1 MSPETETIHS
11 RAGRESFPVIR
22 FPFFPMGS
30 VVNSLFLFLSL
41 PLSVCLSL
49 TGLLTDFGERPQK
62 KQRDSCLLKEIW
74 KKTTWH
80 EYGGEFGCATVTLR
94 LKLCLDAPPKK
105 TGSSHL
111 NPVYTLWW
119 HGSEYLS
126 GWFEKQS
133 AQGWIKYYTRTHFK
147 QAGAI
152 SDGKRNH
159 LFIYLFLKSR
169 NLLCSP
175 LASREC

>member
-1 MSPETETIHS
+1 
-11 RAGRESFPVIR
+11 
-22 FPFFPMGS
+22 MGS

-49 TGLLTDFGERPQK
+49 ANLLTSANVRRKSKETPVCWKRYERKPHGMNTAVNLGVPQS
-62 KQRDSCLLKEIW
+62 RCS
-74 KKTTWH
+74 T
-80 EYGGEFGCATVTLR
+80 
-94 LKLCLDAPPKK
+94 LKLCLDAPKK
-105 TGSSHL
+105 NRFFSFESCLHTI
-111 NPVYTLWW
+111 WW
-119 HGSEYLS
+119 YGSEYLS

-133 AQGWIKYYTRTHFK
+133 AQGWIKYYTRTYFK
-147 QAGAI
+147 EAGAI